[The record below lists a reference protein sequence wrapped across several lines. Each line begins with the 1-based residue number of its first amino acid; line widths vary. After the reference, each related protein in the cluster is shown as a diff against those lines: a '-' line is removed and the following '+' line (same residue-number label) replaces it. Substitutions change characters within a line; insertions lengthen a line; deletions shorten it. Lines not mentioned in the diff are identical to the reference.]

1 MVGRRQ
7 NEFFF
12 GRAKKSRCIRKCRAE
27 QAGDLSEYLWARG
40 SADLSVFDRH
50 RCQDFSLVA
59 VSKLEWNHD
68 MVPWDI
74 PPIFKNGASYTSGAD
89 EYLRLLINQIIPKA
103 ESLLQGTPAW
113 RGIAGYSLAGLFAL
127 YSIYQTD
134 AFSRVAS
141 VSGSLWFP
149 GIKEYV
155 VSRTPVKKP
164 ADIFFSLGDRECRT
178 QNSLLRCVQQNTE
191 SIERYYHEQGIDTT
205 FQLNPGNHFKDVVQ
219 RTATGLQ
226 WLLGREYAP

>member
-1 MVGRRQ
+1 MNSFSVEQKRVDVFESAVPNKPVIYLNTYGREGAQ
-7 NEFFF
+7 IF
-12 GRAKKSRCIRKCRAE
+12 
-27 QAGDLSEYLWARG
+27 QYLTDIG
-40 SADLSVFDRH
+40 
-50 RCQDFSLVA
+50 CQDFSLVA

-89 EYLRLLINQIIPKA
+89 EYLRLLISQIIPKA

-155 VSRTPVKKP
+155 VSRTPVKNLP
-164 ADIFFSLGDRECRT
+164 ISSFRWA
-178 QNSLLRCVQQNTE
+178 TE
-191 SIERYYHEQGIDTT
+191 S
-205 FQLNPGNHFKDVVQ
+205 
-219 RTATGLQ
+219 A
-226 WLLGREYAP
+226 APRIRF